1 MIQPVFQQTGWQR
14 LDNSRLAQ
22 DRIEARLKELG
33 ADVREFDVSAIETSY
48 NAWRHLADYQGDYAI
63 YNGPLEHCLLE
74 KTLEH
79 YVSLLLIN
87 PRKGMTA
94 VDVGSC
100 QSVFPALIR
109 RIYGV
114 ECYQQDLDY
123 PAGVADFRIGSSA
136 DEIPLPDKSV
146 DFMTLHCTF
155 EHFEGGVDSRFVAE
169 CRRVLKEGGKCVVL
183 PLYLNESHCN
193 ITGELSEEKRKEI
206 GWDDAAEH
214 YCVIPEWQN
223 RFGRHYSPETFMARI
238 HAPAKAAGFNPRLL
252 KIVGWET
259 IHPDLW
265 LRWVAVLD

>member
-1 MIQPVFQQTGWQR
+1 MDLPEFESVGWQR
-14 LDNSRLAQ
+14 LDIGRLAQ
-22 DRIEARLKELG
+22 ERIEARLLALG
-33 ADVREFDVSAIETSY
+33 ANVEEFDLSEIKTSY
-48 NAWRHLADYQGDYAI
+48 QAWRHLADYEGDYAI

-79 YVSLLLIN
+79 YLSLLLVN
-87 PRKGMTA
+87 PDAGMTA

-114 ECYQQDLDY
+114 ECFQQDLDY
-123 PAGVADFRIGSSA
+123 AEGVDEFRIGSSA

-169 CRRVLKEGGKCVVL
+169 CRRVLKVGGVCVIL
-183 PLYLNESHCN
+183 PLYLNETHCN
-193 ITGELSEEKRKEI
+193 ITGEVSEDKRTEI
-206 GWDDAAEH
+206 GWDQSADH

-223 RFGRHYSPETFMARI
+223 RFGRHYSPEAFMERI
-238 HAPAKAAGFNPRLL
+238 HTPAEAAGFKVQML
-252 KIVGWET
+252 KVVGWEA
-259 IHPDLW
+259 IHPEIW
-265 LRWVAVLD
+265 LRWVAVLS